1 MGRFYFHVVE
11 GAELLTDVEGAH
23 LRDALEARQ
32 MAIRSAREIL
42 ADAIRAARTGFLRRS
57 CLPTNRDARS
67 RPSLLPSF
75 CQSPSGSK
83 AASLAATF
91 MYAIGPS

>member
-1 MGRFYFHVVE
+1 MSRFYFHVVE

-42 ADAIRAARTGFLRRS
+42 ADAIRAGKNRIPEAIIIADEQGRAIETVPLGIV
-57 CLPTNRDARS
+57 LPE
-67 RPSLLPSF
+67 SL
-75 CQSPSGSK
+75 K
-83 AASLAATF
+83 K
-91 MYAIGPS
+91 

>member
-42 ADAIRAARTGFLRRS
+42 ADAIRGGKNTIPVALVIADEDGREIETIPFAS
-57 CLPTNRDARS
+57 VLPE
-67 RPSLLPSF
+67 PL
-75 CQSPSGSK
+75 K
-83 AASLAATF
+83 K
-91 MYAIGPS
+91 

>member
-42 ADAIRAARTGFLRRS
+42 ADAIRGGKNRIPEAIVIADEEGRAIETVPFAIV
-57 CLPTNRDARS
+57 LPE
-67 RPSLLPSF
+67 PL
-75 CQSPSGSK
+75 K
-83 AASLAATF
+83 K
-91 MYAIGPS
+91 

>member
-11 GAELLTDVEGAH
+11 GAELLTDVEGVH

-42 ADAIRAARTGFLRRS
+42 ADAVRAGKNRIPVAFVIADEQGREIETIPFAS
-57 CLPTNRDARS
+57 VLPE
-67 RPSLLPSF
+67 PL
-75 CQSPSGSK
+75 K
-83 AASLAATF
+83 K
-91 MYAIGPS
+91 

>member
-1 MGRFYFHVVE
+1 MGRFFFHVVE

-42 ADAIRAARTGFLRRS
+42 ADAIRGGENRIPEAFVITDEQGGAIETVSFAVV
-57 CLPTNRDARS
+57 LPE
-67 RPSLLPSF
+67 PF
-75 CQSPSGSK
+75 K
-83 AASLAATF
+83 K
-91 MYAIGPS
+91 